1 MALSRA
7 EIELLIKAR
16 NEAQGAFDQLG
27 KQVSKIT
34 GESDKA
40 TEGMDRLGKKTQA
53 SGAAAGAAG
62 GAFVLLAERVGTGLV
77 RAFESTI
84 DAANRL
90 DSGLI
95 GLKSVATSFKQDAG
109 LAEDAAKRLA
119 SDGLLSVGEA
129 ATSLKNLLAAGFGLP
144 EAVQLVE
151 RFKDSAAFGR
161 QAALGFGQAVSSA
174 TEGIKNGNSILVDN
188 AGVTKNLSQIL
199 VEAGFS
205 ATDLSKASGDA
216 NIRMALFNGI
226 VKETNP
232 QLGDAARYLDT
243 AAGKQ
248 AQFSAQVEIAQQKIG
263 KALQPALAATL
274 EALLPLVQAVGNFAT
289 ILAPVGVAVGA
300 VVTPLVALK
309 SAAALGFIELG
320 KVSSIMASVK
330 AAATADVFAGVASGL
345 KALPGLATSA
355 GSAVAGIPALIA
367 AAPWAALAVAIGGVT
382 LALSK
387 LAESRA
393 NAALAEQTAGA
404 KQDVINR
411 AFANGAPAILS
422 YAGAVKYNQAVQ
434 EANSQTT
441 DRSVEALRRHADAQL
456 QVGKITREQY
466 DTQIAAITAE
476 ERRQAG
482 LANGAALRTAISGAE
497 RKFQEDIKATGLT
510 MGELLTALAKDE
522 DAFKAWAT
530 QVHLSD
536 SAVDR
541 LKDKL
546 KANSEA
552 TKKHGEEAKK
562 AAEAQKAFQ
571 KELEQA
577 TGILTQGSLTQK
589 LGEFE
594 KFLSTAA
601 SQGTPAFTTA
611 VRALWPEL
619 QKLAEQA
626 KASGLSVANING
638 VMMQAAEGA
647 NLITQNVRV
656 FNQYTPLIAG
666 VTEAQRVNT
675 AAVREHYM
683 AQDKL
688 NAAYKAFGLQ
698 TPDDL
703 RAAAEAAREN
713 YATLASSG
721 TATTA
726 QLKAAYQQMIDA
738 QREATGKLPSYW
750 ESTVAPAVK
759 RTVEQLSTAIQGT
772 FAQVLLG
779 AKSMGDGFTDIWNS
793 IKASAM
799 RIFTEILSDFTNR
812 FLKGLLGA
820 MSGQQG
826 AFGTAFRG
834 MFGGGGGVG
843 GGGGGINWGGLLGGG
858 GGSATTAMGFG
869 GAASNSG
876 VAAAGLGLGG
886 GGGAAGGAGVGAGG
900 GGLGLGAGAAGV
912 AGGLGAAGAGV
923 GLGMLGKE
931 IFGGAGWKAGTF
943 GAASGA
949 ATGAVIG
956 SVVPVLGTAVGAIIG
971 GLAGAL
977 SGALGKSQGEKVNDA
992 RDKILASFGGAG
1004 TGEGSGFMSLASQL
1018 TEITGEAGGGKLF
1031 RDFIK
1036 ANELKELE
1044 TAVKAIEEAFLKADE
1059 ATKQAAESSA
1069 DATEAST
1076 EAASATADAVIMQG
1090 EAAAQ
1095 AEANSDKLL
1104 DKLRSQAKTFREV
1117 TSEAFES
1124 EEGIAQVTDQDQA
1137 MEALRKIVA
1146 GLGNE
1151 LGSAKL
1157 QADQLADAMRG
1168 IPGAPV
1174 GSGSTEIPIVEGG
1187 AAGGVFANR
1196 PGLVL
1201 FGEGG
1206 EQEVGGPKSF
1216 FKQVFEELGVPAG
1229 GGGAGGGAVN
1239 LNVTINALDGASVA
1253 AVFYGQIVPMLKE
1266 ALRGN
1271 IGGLQTDF
1279 RVLVKG

>member
-1 MALSRA
+1 MAMSRA

-16 NEAQGAFDQLG
+16 NEAQGAFDQLNT
-27 KQVSKIT
+27 QVKRVT
-34 GESDKA
+34 GETDKA
-40 TEGMDRLGKKTQA
+40 SEGMDRLGKKTQGT
-53 SGAAAGAAG
+53 GAAAGAAG

-77 RAFESTI
+77 RAFEETI
-84 DAANRL
+84 AAANRL

-95 GLKSVATSFKQDAG
+95 GLRSVANAFKQDAG

-119 SDGLLSVGEA
+119 ADGLLSVGEA

-144 EAVQLVE
+144 EAVTLVE

-309 SAAALGFIELG
+309 SAAALGFIEMG
-320 KVSSIMASVK
+320 KVGSIFTTVK
-330 AAATADVFAGVASGL
+330 AAATADVFAGVAGGL

-355 GSAVAGIPALIA
+355 GSAVAGIPALIL
-367 AAPWAALAVAIGGVT
+367 AAPWAATAIAIGGVT
-382 LALSK
+382 LAISK

-411 AFANGAPAILS
+411 AIANGAPLVIS
-422 YAGAVKYNQAVQ
+422 YAGAVKYMQAV
-434 EANSQTT
+434 
-441 DRSVEALRRHADAQL
+441 VEAGSKVTDTSTEAQRRHADAL
-456 QVGKITREQY
+456 LLVGKITKEQY
-466 DTQIAAITAE
+466 DTQIAAIQVE

-497 RKFQEDIKATGLT
+497 RKFQDDIKATGLS
-510 MGELLTALAKDE
+510 MNELLAALARDE
-522 DAFKAWAT
+522 DAFKSWAA

-536 SAVDR
+536 SAIDR

-546 KANSEA
+546 KAGSEA
-552 TKKHGEEAKK
+552 QKKNAEEAKK
-562 AAEAQKAFQ
+562 AAEAQKAYA

-577 TGILTQGSLTQK
+577 AGILTQGGLNEQLGK
-589 LGEFE
+589 LE

-619 QKLAEQA
+619 QKLVEQA

-656 FNQYTPLIAG
+656 FSQYTPLIAG

-698 TPDDL
+698 TPEDL
-703 RAAAEAAREN
+703 RAAADAAREN
-713 YATLASSG
+713 YATLVSSG

-726 QLKAAYQQMIDA
+726 QLKIAYQQMIDA

-750 ESTVAPAVK
+750 ETTVAPAVK
-759 RTVEQLSTAIQGT
+759 RTVEQLGTAIQGT

-779 AKSMGDGFTDIWNS
+779 AKSMGDGFRDIWDS
-793 IKASAM
+793 IKASAT
-799 RIFTEILSDFTNR
+799 RIFTEILADFTNR

-826 AFGTAFRG
+826 AFSKAFG
-834 MFGGGGGVG
+834 GLFGGGGGAVG
-843 GGGGGINWGGLLGGG
+843 GPGGINWGGIF
-858 GGSATTAMGFG
+858 GGSTTAAAGWG

-876 VAAAGLGLGG
+876 VAAAGLGLP
-886 GGGAAGGAGVGAGG
+886 GGGAAAGG
-900 GGLGLGAGAAGV
+900 GGLGIGAAGI
-912 AGGLGAAGAGV
+912 AGGLGAAGAGL
-923 GLGMLGKE
+923 GLGLLGKE
-931 IFGGAGWKAGTF
+931 LFGGAGWKAGGF
-943 GAASGA
+943 GAAGGA
-949 ATGAVIG
+949 ATGAAIG
-956 SVVPVLGTAVGAIIG
+956 SIVPGLGTAVGAIIG

-977 SGALGKSQGEKVNDA
+977 SGALGKSQGMKTNDA
-992 RDKILASFGGAG
+992 RDKFLAQFGGAG
-1004 TGEGSGFMSLASQL
+1004 TGEGSGFLTLAQQL
-1018 TEITGEAGGGKLF
+1018 TEKTGEAGGGSLFNALTKAKDLKALEAAIAAIVAKL
-1031 RDFIK
+1031 D
-1036 ANELKELE
+1036 E
-1044 TAVKAIEEAFLKADE
+1044 VKPAADE
-1059 ATKQAAESSA
+1059 AGEATTEAAAEGAGETERLSQKWREQARFIQAVEEQTFQLEEGMAAVGDQDSSVAVLTKSLQALKAEIAAAESKA
-1069 DATEAST
+1069 NDL
-1076 EAASATADAVIMQG
+1076 ASAM
-1090 EAAAQ
+1090 
-1095 AEANSDKLL
+1095 
-1104 DKLRSQAKTFREV
+1104 RSV
-1117 TSEAFES
+1117 
-1124 EEGIAQVTDQDQA
+1124 
-1137 MEALRKIVA
+1137 
-1146 GLGNE
+1146 
-1151 LGSAKL
+1151 
-1157 QADQLADAMRG
+1157 
-1168 IPGAPV
+1168 PGATV
-1174 GSGSTEIPIVEGG
+1174 SSGSTEIPVVEGG

-1229 GGGAGGGAVN
+1229 GSGGGGGTVN
-1239 LNVTINALDGASVA
+1239 LNVTINALDGANVA

-1279 RVLVKG
+1279 RVLVK